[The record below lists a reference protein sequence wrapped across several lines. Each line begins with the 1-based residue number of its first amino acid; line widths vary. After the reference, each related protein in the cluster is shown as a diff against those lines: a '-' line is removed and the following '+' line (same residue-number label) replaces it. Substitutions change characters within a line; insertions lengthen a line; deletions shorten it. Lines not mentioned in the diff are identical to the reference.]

1 MNAIT
6 MADPRRR
13 PVGALLREW
22 RERRRLSQLDL
33 AIQADIS
40 ARHLSFVETG
50 RSRPTPAM
58 ILRLTEQLEV
68 PLRERNVL
76 LLAGGY
82 APAYPQHG
90 LDAPELDNVRAALRQ
105 VLAGHE
111 PYPAVVIDRW
121 WDLQDANS
129 GIGMLVEG
137 CAPALLKPPVN
148 VLRLSLHPDGMAP
161 RIANLGQWRAHLLT
175 QLRHRARTLGDQRLA
190 DLYDEL
196 ADYPGGTGD
205 TLASGNGVV
214 LPLRYRYGD
223 QELAMFSISA
233 TVGTATDVTVEE
245 LAIESFYPA
254 DAATAAAF
262 RHLSITAEGAA
273 ALPSSR
279 PAQGPWPISRYPV
292 RVRLCRRAM
301 PGTARCRRRLSGGT
315 WRGSGGGGASG
326 SSTSPSCRGLR
337 AQAWPQR

>member
-68 PLRERNVL
+68 PLRERNAL

-175 QLRHRARTLGDQRLA
+175 QLRHRARALGDQRLA

-279 PAQGPWPISRYPV
+279 PAQGPWPISRYPA

-301 PGTARCRRRLSGGT
+301 PGHGAAAPPPFRRHLEG
-315 WRGSGGGGASG
+315 
-326 SSTSPSCRGLR
+326 CRGRWCLPHPF
-337 AQAWPQR
+337 A